1 LASGGPIK
9 GGTMHTRYVF
19 WLDADPGAWVMLL
32 IGVSAVSFL
41 AFSGL

>member
-1 LASGGPIK
+1 
-9 GGTMHTRYVF
+9 MHARRVF
-19 WLDADPGAWVMLL
+19 FLDADPGALVLLL